1 MQSLPKPEPSCK
13 RSTSPLRQA
22 FVEAIQA
29 PAPSVEE
36 RLSALTQQHE
46 QFLGPRL
53 ARREQ
58 RLFDRLR
65 RYIAELA
72 RIEKTSASQWHPRV
86 MFNTVEGPCR
96 VLDHGDHV
104 ALIPRWSLIFVVDRR
119 QAALITARAKL
130 KLVLDRLARLR
141 NLAHARHRESA
152 RLQRQNNL
160 LRGFLTPTRRRRVQ

>member
-1 MQSLPKPEPSCK
+1 MQSLSKPEPSFK
-13 RSTSPLRQA
+13 HGTPPLQHA
-22 FVEAIQA
+22 PVKAMQA
-29 PAPSVEE
+29 PAPPVEE
-36 RLSALTQQHE
+36 RLSSLRQQHE

-53 ARREQ
+53 ARQEQ
-58 RLFDRLR
+58 RLLDRLHW
-65 RYIAELA
+65 YIAELA
-72 RIEKTSASQWHPRV
+72 RIENTSASQWHPRN

-104 ALIPRWSLIFVVDRR
+104 ALIPHWSLIFVVDRR

-141 NLAHARHRESA
+141 DLAQARHRECA